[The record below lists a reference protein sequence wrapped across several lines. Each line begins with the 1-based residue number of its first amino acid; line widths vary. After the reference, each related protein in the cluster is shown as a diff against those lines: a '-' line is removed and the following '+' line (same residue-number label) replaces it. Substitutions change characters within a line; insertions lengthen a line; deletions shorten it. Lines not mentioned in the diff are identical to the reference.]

1 MEYPKEL
8 KFKVNN
14 IFGPEDIAITL
25 YSGLTTFVGAN
36 GSGKTQTLKALRDYL
51 KGQVGR
57 DKVRYLSSNRI
68 GAMEQYRSKVNQY
81 IYTADSYSVGNQEAK
96 KVRHEIETASGDF
109 FTLDDRKDVY
119 IKVAER
125 LSVLFKRQ
133 IFIRWDA
140 GNMKVFFGKSG
151 SNSEYSVAV
160 EASGL
165 VNIISILAALFDET
179 IEVLLIDEPEVS
191 LHPQLQSY
199 LFREMTLAAK
209 EYNKTII
216 ISTHSAQMIE
226 LHQAADLCN
235 YVFFSDNELPKQI
248 APDAPELNNNKLKEF
263 LLRMSLIYNEGFFA
277 KKVMLIEGSSDMII
291 CRYLCNRLD
300 FNLDVAGSQI
310 IPVEGKGQFPVI
322 TKLFRLIG
330 KDVCVLTDLD
340 GFIDDNS
347 VVDLFSSLP
356 KATEI
361 ANRRGVSNLQ
371 TMIRDIKTTID
382 KLISENKQ
390 DIATIYELHPYW
402 VNRDSEA
409 DPDKV
414 IRRALIAQLFT
425 VSEDTLLTWPNS
437 NDWKSIKTR
446 ITALYDILEE
456 LGCFILRRGAI
467 ESYYTF
473 APNTTFSGKPSAATL
488 EVSHLEEES
497 NAQIC
502 EQFADLVRALRFA
515 AIDKPVDE
523 SFAVK
528 KELLSELALVIG
540 VLPNTDREEDLLSDI
555 KQAKGNSESLFDYK
569 IINENGRLGVE
580 VFLKSKIINV
590 SGFPFKAFV
599 DDNVNQIVSAHVL
612 SIV

>member
-1 MEYPKEL
+1 M
-8 KFKVNN
+8 
-14 IFGPEDIAITL
+14 
-25 YSGLTTFVGAN
+25 
-36 GSGKTQTLKALRDYL
+36 
-51 KGQVGR
+51 
-57 DKVRYLSSNRI
+57 
-68 GAMEQYRSKVNQY
+68 
-81 IYTADSYSVGNQEAK
+81 
-96 KVRHEIETASGDF
+96 
-109 FTLDDRKDVY
+109 
-119 IKVAER
+119 
-125 LSVLFKRQ
+125 
-133 IFIRWDA
+133 
-140 GNMKVFFGKSG
+140 
-151 SNSEYSVAV
+151 AV

-179 IEVLLIDEPEVS
+179 IEILLIDEPEVS

-199 LFREMTLAAK
+199 LFREMTRAAK

-248 APDAPELNNNKLKEF
+248 APNTPELSNNKLKEF

-291 CRYLCNRLD
+291 CRYLCNRLNL
-300 FNLDVAGSQI
+300 NLDVAGSQI

-340 GFIDDNS
+340 GFVDDNS

-356 KATEI
+356 TATEI
-361 ANRRGVSNLQ
+361 SNSHGAGNLQ
-371 TMIRDIKTTID
+371 TIIRDIKTAID
-382 KLISENKQ
+382 EVIRKSNQ
-390 DIATIYELHPYW
+390 DMVTIYESHPYW
-402 VNRDSEA
+402 VHRDPEVNA
-409 DPDKV
+409 DKI
-414 IRRALIAQLFT
+414 IRRALVAQLFT
-425 VSEDTLLTWPNS
+425 VTEDTLSTWPNS
-437 NDWKSIKTR
+437 KDWKSIIAR

-467 ESYYTF
+467 ESYYAF
-473 APNTTFSGKPSAATL
+473 APNTTFNGKPSAAAL
-488 EVSHLEEES
+488 EASHLEEK
-497 NAQIC
+497 NDAQLC
-502 EQFADLVRALRFA
+502 EQFTDLVRALKFA
-515 AIDKPVDE
+515 AIDKTVDE

-540 VLPNTDREEDLLSDI
+540 VLPTTDREEDLLSDI

-580 VFLKSKIINV
+580 VFLKSEIINV

-599 DDNVNQIVSAHVL
+599 DDNVNQIVSAHVRMKN
-612 SIV
+612 

>member
-1 MEYPKEL
+1 MKNKQPPFQITNKIIDDVAEISEL
-8 KFKVNN
+8 
-14 IFGPEDIAITL
+14 
-25 YSGLTTFVGAN
+25 
-36 GSGKTQTLKALRDYL
+36 
-51 KGQVGR
+51 VGR
-57 DKVRYLSSNRI
+57 LSAHDHLSSNPNLRRTNRI
-68 GAMEQYRSKVNQY
+68 RTIHGSLAIEQNTLSLEQVTAVLNGKHVLAPPKDIAEVKNAYE
-81 IYTADSYSVGNQEAK
+81 IYERLDDLDPYSVDDLL
-96 KVRHEIETASGDF
+96 TAHGIM
-109 FTLDDRKDVY
+109 TR
-119 IKVAER
+119 
-125 LSVLFKRQ
+125 
-133 IFIRWDA
+133 
-140 GNMKVFFGKSG
+140 
-151 SNSEYSVAV
+151 
-160 EASGL
+160 GL
-165 VNIISILAALFDET
+165 VEESGM
-179 IEVLLIDEPEVS
+179 
-191 LHPQLQSY
+191 
-199 LFREMTLAAK
+199 FRTRPVGVVD
-209 EYNKTII
+209 
-216 ISTHSAQMIE
+216 
-226 LHQAADLCN
+226 QAADLCN

-248 APDAPELNNNKLKEF
+248 APNTPELSNNKLKEF

-599 DDNVNQIVSAHVL
+599 DDNVNQIVSAHVRMKN
-612 SIV
+612 

>member
-1 MEYPKEL
+1 
-8 KFKVNN
+8 
-14 IFGPEDIAITL
+14 
-25 YSGLTTFVGAN
+25 
-36 GSGKTQTLKALRDYL
+36 
-51 KGQVGR
+51 
-57 DKVRYLSSNRI
+57 
-68 GAMEQYRSKVNQY
+68 
-81 IYTADSYSVGNQEAK
+81 
-96 KVRHEIETASGDF
+96 
-109 FTLDDRKDVY
+109 
-119 IKVAER
+119 
-125 LSVLFKRQ
+125 
-133 IFIRWDA
+133 
-140 GNMKVFFGKSG
+140 
-151 SNSEYSVAV
+151 
-160 EASGL
+160 
-165 VNIISILAALFDET
+165 
-179 IEVLLIDEPEVS
+179 
-191 LHPQLQSY
+191 
-199 LFREMTLAAK
+199 
-209 EYNKTII
+209 
-216 ISTHSAQMIE
+216 
-226 LHQAADLCN
+226 
-235 YVFFSDNELPKQI
+235 
-248 APDAPELNNNKLKEF
+248 
-263 LLRMSLIYNEGFFA
+263 
-277 KKVMLIEGSSDMII
+277 MLIEGSSDMII

-540 VLPNTDREEDLLSDI
+540 VLPNTDREEDLFSDI

-599 DDNVNQIVSAHVL
+599 DDNVNQIVSAHVRMKN
-612 SIV
+612 

>member
-1 MEYPKEL
+1 MQQLTQLLPVCGSLIEQHQEL
-8 KFKVNN
+8 GVCKHEPRRLRAQTFLHVLRRGGQDAAV
-14 IFGPEDIAITL
+14 FSEPLPGPVKHFCGVVVFEVQIDLVQEHPGVFSLFAVFHDPVVD
-25 YSGLTTFVGAN
+25 GLQRHHQRGGAKLLSHLVQVKNHDPVGHIHI
-36 GSGKTQTLKALRDYL
+36 GVMGEHVQTALGDQFRR
-51 KGQVGR
+51 KGDLPRLRFRLLQH
-57 DKVRYLSSNRI
+57 LPAPI
-68 GAMEQYRSKVNQY
+68 GEQRC
-81 IYTADSYSVGNQEAK
+81 
-96 KVRHEIETASGDF
+96 R
-109 FTLDDRKDVY
+109 R
-119 IKVAER
+119 
-125 LSVLFKRQ
+125 
-133 IFIRWDA
+133 
-140 GNMKVFFGKSG
+140 
-151 SNSEYSVAV
+151 
-160 EASGL
+160 
-165 VNIISILAALFDET
+165 LAAET
-179 IEVLLIDEPEVS
+179 GLKYAGCAAVNDGFVAAAHDPGPHLL
-191 LHPQLQSY
+191 LQ
-199 LFREMTLAAK
+199 
-209 EYNKTII
+209 N
-216 ISTHSAQMIE
+216 
-226 LHQAADLCN
+226 QAADLCN

-599 DDNVNQIVSAHVL
+599 DDNVNQIVSAHVRMKN
-612 SIV
+612 

>member
-1 MEYPKEL
+1 M
-8 KFKVNN
+8 
-14 IFGPEDIAITL
+14 
-25 YSGLTTFVGAN
+25 
-36 GSGKTQTLKALRDYL
+36 
-51 KGQVGR
+51 
-57 DKVRYLSSNRI
+57 
-68 GAMEQYRSKVNQY
+68 
-81 IYTADSYSVGNQEAK
+81 
-96 KVRHEIETASGDF
+96 
-109 FTLDDRKDVY
+109 
-119 IKVAER
+119 
-125 LSVLFKRQ
+125 
-133 IFIRWDA
+133 
-140 GNMKVFFGKSG
+140 
-151 SNSEYSVAV
+151 
-160 EASGL
+160 
-165 VNIISILAALFDET
+165 
-179 IEVLLIDEPEVS
+179 
-191 LHPQLQSY
+191 
-199 LFREMTLAAK
+199 
-209 EYNKTII
+209 
-216 ISTHSAQMIE
+216 
-226 LHQAADLCN
+226 
-235 YVFFSDNELPKQI
+235 
-248 APDAPELNNNKLKEF
+248 
-263 LLRMSLIYNEGFFA
+263 
-277 KKVMLIEGSSDMII
+277 
-291 CRYLCNRLD
+291 
-300 FNLDVAGSQI
+300 
-310 IPVEGKGQFPVI
+310 
-322 TKLFRLIG
+322 
-330 KDVCVLTDLD
+330 
-340 GFIDDNS
+340 DDNN
-347 VVDLFSSLP
+347 VVDLFSLLP

-390 DIATIYELHPYW
+390 DIVTIYELHPYW

-409 DPDKV
+409 DTDKI

-437 NDWKSIKTR
+437 KDWKSIKTR

-599 DDNVNQIVSAHVL
+599 DDNVNQIVSAHVRMKNYIEYQMIFLAKQLGEQLAAGDKAAAGIYGEKYQNEHRRDGHDDLFLFVEAVGQKVRHSDGIACCKRVAAQRLCDDEPVEVLLRSKMPMRFMSGWTSLL
-612 SIV
+612 SSTAVKAECRW